1 MDCSHKHNLPSDGT
15 PLKPSPTLDHWRES
29 SAIAPLSYPDGHDGW
44 IALQQEVAQEILMD
58 TRFSQQ
64 PHRFPGFAPE
74 LAKEDFVDELDRLAI
89 TSADLLA
96 LDGDQHRKCRKTV
109 TSKFSFKAVNS
120 YAEAVSALVSRQL
133 CHLLEQ
139 AQPVDLTEHF
149 SEPISIANHAF
160 VLGIPDS
167 MVKDFER
174 TFVGEVSREERIQFL
189 RDVYQ
194 CKLANPGDDVISH
207 LIQSELTQAEIEGL
221 IYVFFTSGRDSV
233 AYMIS
238 TSMVALLQNPDQ
250 LAKLRNNLPVS
261 QEAVEEL
268 MRYCAMFVTLFPRT
282 ALEDVEIA
290 GQFISTGESISVS
303 PVAVNRD
310 PRIWNEPN
318 SLKLDREVRAH
329 LSFGHGIHGCLGQQ
343 LARLVIQE
351 SLTQLLKAINS
362 LELISAEQLEP
373 MEFAHPVATY
383 KVGKVFLK
391 FEKQRTI

>member
-1 MDCSHKHNLPSDGT
+1 MDCPHKHNLPSDGT

-29 SAIAPLSYPDGHDGW
+29 SEITPLSFPDGHDGW
-44 IALQQEVAQEILMD
+44 IALQQQVSQEILMD

-64 PHRFPGFAPE
+64 PHRFPGLAPQQSP
-74 LAKEDFVDELDRLAI
+74 EDFIDERDRLSIA
-89 TSADLLA
+89 SADLLA

-120 YAEAVSALVSRQL
+120 YAEAVSELVSRQL
-133 CHLLEQ
+133 THLLEQ
-139 AQPVDLTEHF
+139 PQPVDLTEHF

-167 MVKDFER
+167 MVKEFER
-174 TFVGEVSREERIQFL
+174 TFVGSVSRQERIKYL
-189 RDVYQ
+189 REVYQ
-194 CKLANPGDDVISH
+194 YKFENPGDDVISH
-207 LIQSELTQAEIEGL
+207 LIQSELTQAEVEGL

-238 TSMVALLQNPDQ
+238 TSMVALLQNPVQ
-250 LAKLRNNLPVS
+250 LEFIRTNLPVS
-261 QEAVEEL
+261 KEAVEEL

-282 ALEDVEIA
+282 ALDDLEIA
-290 GQFISTGESISVS
+290 GQKIEAGQSVSVS

-310 PRIWNEPN
+310 PRIWDEPN
-318 SLKLDREVRAH
+318 MLKLDREVKAH

-362 LELISAEQLEP
+362 VELVSAEQLEP

-383 KVGKVFLK
+383 KVGKVFLNFK
-391 FEKQRTI
+391 K

>member
-1 MDCSHKHNLPSDGT
+1 MDCPYKHNLPSDGT

-29 SAIAPLSYPDGHDGW
+29 SEISPLSYPDGHEGW
-44 IALQQEVAQEILMD
+44 IALQQQISQEILMD

-64 PHRFPGFAPE
+64 PHRFPGLAPQHTP
-74 LAKEDFVDELDRLAI
+74 EDFIDERDELAI
-89 TSADLLA
+89 TTADLLA

-120 YAEAVSALVSRQL
+120 YSDAVSALVSRQL
-133 CHLLEQ
+133 SHLLEQ
-139 AQPVDLTEHF
+139 PQPVDLTEHF

-160 VLGIPDS
+160 VLGIPNS
-167 MVKDFER
+167 MVSEFER
-174 TFVGEVSREERIQFL
+174 TFVRSVNRRERINFL

-194 CKLANPGDDVISH
+194 FKVENPGDDVISH
-207 LIQSELTQAEIEGL
+207 LIQSELTQAEVEGL

-250 LAKLRNNLPVS
+250 LELMRATLPVS
-261 QEAVEEL
+261 KEAVEEL

-282 ALEDVEIA
+282 ALEDIEIA
-290 GQFISTGESISVS
+290 GQKIEAGQSVSVS

-310 PRIWNEPN
+310 PRIWDEPN
-318 SLKLDREVRAH
+318 ALKIDREVKAH

-351 SLTQLLKAINS
+351 SLTQLLEAIHS
-362 LELISAEQLEP
+362 IELVSAEQLEP

-383 KVGKVFLK
+383 KVGKVIINFTK
-391 FEKQRTI
+391 

>member
-1 MDCSHKHNLPSDGT
+1 MDCPYQHNLPSDGT
-15 PLKPSPTLDHWRES
+15 PLNPSPTLDHWRES
-29 SAIAPLSYPDGHDGW
+29 SEIAPLSYPDGHEGW
-44 IALQQEVAQEILMD
+44 IALQQQISQEILMD

-64 PHRFPGFAPE
+64 PHRFPGLAPQQTP
-74 LAKEDFVDELDRLAI
+74 EDFIDERDELAI
-89 TSADLLA
+89 TTADLLA

-120 YAEAVSALVSRQL
+120 YSDAVSALVSRQL
-133 CHLLEQ
+133 NHLLEQ
-139 AQPVDLTEHF
+139 PQPVDLTEHF

-160 VLGIPDS
+160 VLGIPNS
-167 MVKDFER
+167 MVSEFER
-174 TFVGEVSREERIQFL
+174 TFVGSVSRQERINFL

-194 CKLANPGDDVISH
+194 YKVENPGDDVISH
-207 LIQSELTQAEIEGL
+207 LIQSELTQAEVEGL

-250 LAKLRNNLPVS
+250 LELMRTTLPVS
-261 QEAVEEL
+261 KEAVEEL

-282 ALEDVEIA
+282 ALEDIEIA
-290 GQFISTGESISVS
+290 GQKIEAGQSVSVS

-310 PRIWNEPN
+310 PRIWDEPN
-318 SLKLDREVRAH
+318 ALKIDREVKAH

-351 SLTQLLKAINS
+351 SLTQLLGAIHS
-362 LELISAEQLEP
+362 IELVSAEQLEP

-383 KVGKVFLK
+383 KVGKVIINFK
-391 FEKQRTI
+391 K

>member
-1 MDCSHKHNLPSDGT
+1 MDCPYKHNLPSDGT
-15 PLKPSPTLDHWRES
+15 PLNPSPTLDHWREFS
-29 SAIAPLSYPDGHDGW
+29 EISPLSYPDGHEGW
-44 IALQQEVAQEILMD
+44 IALQQQISQEILMD
-58 TRFSQQ
+58 TRFSQR
-64 PHRFPGFAPE
+64 PHRFPGLAPQQTP
-74 LAKEDFVDELDRLAI
+74 EDFIDERDELAI
-89 TSADLLA
+89 TTADLLA

-120 YAEAVSALVSRQL
+120 YSDAVSALVSRQL
-133 CHLLEQ
+133 SHLLEQ
-139 AQPVDLTEHF
+139 PQPVDLTEHF

-160 VLGIPDS
+160 VLGIPNS
-167 MVKDFER
+167 MVSEFER
-174 TFVGEVSREERIQFL
+174 TFVGSVSRQERINFL

-194 CKLANPGDDVISH
+194 FKVENPGDDVISH
-207 LIQSELTQAEIEGL
+207 LIQSELTQAEVEGL

-250 LAKLRNNLPVS
+250 LELMRATLPVS
-261 QEAVEEL
+261 KEAVEEL

-282 ALEDVEIA
+282 ALEDLEIGGQKIEA
-290 GQFISTGESISVS
+290 GQSVSVS

-310 PRIWNEPN
+310 PRIWDEPN
-318 SLKLDREVRAH
+318 ALKIDREVKAH

-351 SLTQLLKAINS
+351 SLTQLLEAIHS
-362 LELISAEQLEP
+362 IELVSAEQLEP

-383 KVGKVFLK
+383 KVGKVIINFTK
-391 FEKQRTI
+391 

>member
-1 MDCSHKHNLPSDGT
+1 MDCPHKHNLPSDGT

-29 SAIAPLSYPDGHDGW
+29 SEITPLSFPDGHDGW
-44 IALQQEVAQEILMD
+44 IALQQQVSQEILMD

-64 PHRFPGFAPE
+64 PHRFPGLAPQQSP
-74 LAKEDFVDELDRLAI
+74 EDFIDERDMLAI

-120 YAEAVSALVSRQL
+120 YTEAVTELVSRQL
-133 CHLLEQ
+133 THLLEQ
-139 AQPVDLTEHF
+139 PQPVDLTEHF

-167 MVKDFER
+167 MVKEFER
-174 TFVGEVSREERIQFL
+174 TFVGSVSRQERIKYL
-189 RDVYQ
+189 REVYQ
-194 CKLANPGDDVISH
+194 YKFENPGDDVISH
-207 LIQSELTQAEIEGL
+207 LIQSELTQAEVEGL

-238 TSMVALLQNPDQ
+238 TSMVALLQNSDQ
-250 LAKLRNNLPVS
+250 LEFIRTNLPVS
-261 QEAVEEL
+261 KEAVEEL

-282 ALEDVEIA
+282 ALEDLEIA
-290 GQFISTGESISVS
+290 GQKIEAGQSVSVS

-310 PRIWNEPN
+310 PHIWDEPN
-318 SLKLDREVRAH
+318 MLKLDREVKAH

-351 SLTQLLKAINS
+351 SLTQLLNAINS
-362 LELISAEQLEP
+362 VELVSAEQLEP

-383 KVGKVFLK
+383 KVGKVFLNFK
-391 FEKQRTI
+391 K

>member
-1 MDCSHKHNLPSDGT
+1 MDCPHKHNLPSDGT
-15 PLKPSPTLDHWRES
+15 PLKPSSTLDHWRES
-29 SAIAPLSYPDGHDGW
+29 SEITPLSFPDGHDGW
-44 IALQQEVAQEILMD
+44 IALQQQVSQEILMD

-64 PHRFPGFAPE
+64 PHRFPGLAPQQST
-74 LAKEDFVDELDRLAI
+74 EDFIDERDRLAI

-109 TSKFSFKAVNS
+109 TSKFSFKAVSS
-120 YAEAVSALVSRQL
+120 YTEAVTELVSRQL
-133 CHLLEQ
+133 THLLEQ
-139 AQPVDLTEHF
+139 PQPVDLTEHF

-167 MVKDFER
+167 MVKEFER
-174 TFVGEVSREERIQFL
+174 TFVGSVSRQERIKYL
-189 RDVYQ
+189 REVYQ
-194 CKLANPGDDVISH
+194 YKFENPGDDVISH
-207 LIQSELTQAEIEGL
+207 LIQSELTQAEVEGL

-238 TSMVALLQNPDQ
+238 TSMVALLQNPVQ
-250 LAKLRNNLPVS
+250 LEFIRTNLPVS
-261 QEAVEEL
+261 KEAVEEL

-282 ALEDVEIA
+282 ALEDLEIA
-290 GQFISTGESISVS
+290 GQKIEAGQSVSVS

-310 PRIWNEPN
+310 PHIWDEPN
-318 SLKLDREVRAH
+318 MLKLDREVKAH

-351 SLTQLLKAINS
+351 SLTQLLNAINS
-362 LELISAEQLEP
+362 VELVSAEQLEP

-383 KVGKVFLK
+383 KVGKVFLNFK
-391 FEKQRTI
+391 K

>member
-1 MDCSHKHNLPSDGT
+1 MDCPHKHNLPSDGT

-29 SAIAPLSYPDGHDGW
+29 SAITPLSFPDGHEGW
-44 IALQQEVAQEILMD
+44 IALEQQISQEILMD

-64 PHRFPGFAPE
+64 PHRFPGLAPQQTPE
-74 LAKEDFVDELDRLAI
+74 GFIDERDKLAI
-89 TSADLLA
+89 TTADLLA

-120 YAEAVSALVSRQL
+120 YTEAVSALVSKQL
-133 CHLLEQ
+133 SHLLEQ
-139 AQPVDLTEHF
+139 PQPVDLTEHF

-167 MVKDFER
+167 MVKEFER
-174 TFVGEVSREERIQFL
+174 TFVGSVSRDERITYL
-189 RDVYQ
+189 REVYQ
-194 CKLANPGDDVISH
+194 YKLENPGEDVISH
-207 LIQSELTQAEIEGL
+207 LIQSELTQAEVEGL

-250 LAKLRNNLPVS
+250 LNLLRNSLPVPA
-261 QEAVEEL
+261 EAIEEL
-268 MRYCAMFVTLFPRT
+268 MRFCAMFVTLFPRT
-282 ALEDVEIA
+282 ALEDLELHGEKIQA
-290 GQFISTGESISVS
+290 GQSISVS

-310 PRIWNEPN
+310 PRIWSEPN
-318 SLKLDREVRAH
+318 SLKLDREVKAH

-351 SLTQLLKAINS
+351 SLTQLLRAINS
-362 LELISAEQLEP
+362 IELVSAEQLEP

-383 KVGKVFLK
+383 KVGSVFINFK
-391 FEKQRTI
+391 K

>member
-1 MDCSHKHNLPSDGT
+1 MDCPYKHNLPSDGT
-15 PLKPSPTLDHWRES
+15 PLNPSPTLDHWRES
-29 SAIAPLSYPDGHDGW
+29 SEMVPLSYPDGHEGW
-44 IALQQEVAQEILMD
+44 IALQQQISQEILMD

-64 PHRFPGFAPE
+64 PHRFPGLAPQQTP
-74 LAKEDFVDELDRLAI
+74 EDFIDERDELAI
-89 TSADLLA
+89 TTADLLA

-120 YAEAVSALVSRQL
+120 YSDAVSALVSRQL
-133 CHLLEQ
+133 SNLLEQ
-139 AQPVDLTEHF
+139 PQPVDLTEHF

-160 VLGIPDS
+160 VLGIPNS
-167 MVKDFER
+167 MVSDFER
-174 TFVGEVSREERIQFL
+174 TFVGSVSRQERINFL

-194 CKLANPGDDVISH
+194 CKVENPGDDVISH
-207 LIQSELTQAEIEGL
+207 LIQSELTQAEVEGL

-250 LAKLRNNLPVS
+250 LELMRATLPVS
-261 QEAVEEL
+261 KEAVEEL

-282 ALEDVEIA
+282 ALEDLEIGGQKIEA
-290 GQFISTGESISVS
+290 GQSISVS

-310 PRIWNEPN
+310 PRIWDEPN
-318 SLKLDREVRAH
+318 TLKIDREVKAH

-351 SLTQLLKAINS
+351 SLTQLLAAIHS
-362 LELISAEQLEP
+362 IELVSAEQLEP

-383 KVGKVFLK
+383 KVGKVIINFTK
-391 FEKQRTI
+391 

>member
-1 MDCSHKHNLPSDGT
+1 MDCPYKHNLPSDGT
-15 PLKPSPTLDHWRES
+15 PLNPSPTLDHWRES
-29 SAIAPLSYPDGHDGW
+29 SEIAPLSYPDGHEGW
-44 IALQQEVAQEILMD
+44 IALQQQISQEILMD

-64 PHRFPGFAPE
+64 PHRFPGLAPQQIP
-74 LAKEDFVDELDRLAI
+74 EDFIDERDELAI
-89 TSADLLA
+89 TTADLLA

-120 YAEAVSALVSRQL
+120 YSDAVSALVSRQL
-133 CHLLEQ
+133 SHLLEQ
-139 AQPVDLTEHF
+139 PQPVDLTEHF

-160 VLGIPDS
+160 VLGIPNS
-167 MVKDFER
+167 MVSEFER
-174 TFVGEVSREERIQFL
+174 TFVGSVSRQERINFL

-194 CKLANPGDDVISH
+194 CKVENPGDDVISH
-207 LIQSELTQAEIEGL
+207 LIQSELTQAEVEGL

-250 LAKLRNNLPVS
+250 LELMRATLPVS
-261 QEAVEEL
+261 KEAVEEL

-282 ALEDVEIA
+282 ALEDLEIGGQKIEA
-290 GQFISTGESISVS
+290 GQSVSVS

-310 PRIWNEPN
+310 PHIWDEPN
-318 SLKLDREVRAH
+318 TLKLDREVKAH

-362 LELISAEQLEP
+362 VELVSAEQLQP

-383 KVGKVFLK
+383 KVGKVIINFTK
-391 FEKQRTI
+391 

>member
-1 MDCSHKHNLPSDGT
+1 MDCPYKHNLPSDGT
-15 PLKPSPTLDHWRES
+15 PLNPSPTLDHWRES
-29 SAIAPLSYPDGHDGW
+29 SEIVPLSYPDGHEGW
-44 IALQQEVAQEILMD
+44 IALQQQISQEILMD

-64 PHRFPGFAPE
+64 PHRFPGLAPQQTP
-74 LAKEDFVDELDRLAI
+74 EDFIDERDELAI
-89 TSADLLA
+89 TTADLLA

-120 YAEAVSALVSRQL
+120 YSDAVSDLVSRQL
-133 CHLLEQ
+133 SHLLEQ
-139 AQPVDLTEHF
+139 PQPVDLTEHF

-160 VLGIPDS
+160 VLGIPNS
-167 MVKDFER
+167 MVSEFER
-174 TFVGEVSREERIQFL
+174 TFVGSVSRQERINFL

-194 CKLANPGDDVISH
+194 FKVENPGDDVISH
-207 LIQSELTQAEIEGL
+207 LIQSELTQAEVEGL

-250 LAKLRNNLPVS
+250 LELMRTTLPVS
-261 QEAVEEL
+261 KEAVEEL

-282 ALEDVEIA
+282 ALEDLEIA
-290 GQFISTGESISVS
+290 GQKIEAGQSVSVS

-310 PRIWNEPN
+310 PRIWDEPN
-318 SLKLDREVRAH
+318 ALKIDREVKAH

-351 SLTQLLKAINS
+351 SLTQLLEAIHS
-362 LELISAEQLEP
+362 IELVSAEQLEP

-383 KVGKVFLK
+383 KVGKVIINFTK
-391 FEKQRTI
+391 

>member
-1 MDCSHKHNLPSDGT
+1 MDCPYKHNLPSDGT
-15 PLKPSPTLDHWRES
+15 PLNPSPTLDHWRES
-29 SAIAPLSYPDGHDGW
+29 SEIAPLSYPDGHEGW
-44 IALQQEVAQEILMD
+44 IALQQQISQEILMD

-64 PHRFPGFAPE
+64 PHRFPGLAPQQTP
-74 LAKEDFVDELDRLAI
+74 EDFIDERDELAI
-89 TSADLLA
+89 TTADLLA

-120 YAEAVSALVSRQL
+120 YSDAVSDLVSRQL
-133 CHLLEQ
+133 SHLLEQ
-139 AQPVDLTEHF
+139 PQPVDLTEHF

-160 VLGIPDS
+160 VLGIPNS
-167 MVKDFER
+167 MVSEFER
-174 TFVGEVSREERIQFL
+174 TFVGSVSRQERINFL

-194 CKLANPGDDVISH
+194 CKVENPGDDVISH
-207 LIQSELTQAEIEGL
+207 LIQSELTQAEVEGL

-250 LAKLRNNLPVS
+250 LELMRATLPVS
-261 QEAVEEL
+261 KEAVEEL

-282 ALEDVEIA
+282 ALEDLEIGGQKIEA
-290 GQFISTGESISVS
+290 GQSVSVS

-310 PRIWNEPN
+310 PRIWDEPN
-318 SLKLDREVRAH
+318 ALKIDREVKAH

-351 SLTQLLKAINS
+351 SLTQLLEAIHS
-362 LELISAEQLEP
+362 IELVSAEQLEP

-383 KVGKVFLK
+383 KVGKVIINFTK
-391 FEKQRTI
+391 

>member
-1 MDCSHKHNLPSDGT
+1 MDCPHKHNLPSDGT

-29 SAIAPLSYPDGHDGW
+29 SEITPLSFPDGHDGW
-44 IALQQEVAQEILMD
+44 IALQQQVSQEILMD

-64 PHRFPGFAPE
+64 PHRFPGLAPQQSP
-74 LAKEDFVDELDRLAI
+74 EDFIDERDRLAI

-120 YAEAVSALVSRQL
+120 YAEAVSELVSRQL
-133 CHLLEQ
+133 THLLEQ
-139 AQPVDLTEHF
+139 PQPVDLTEHF

-167 MVKDFER
+167 MVKEFER
-174 TFVGEVSREERIQFL
+174 TFVGSVSRQERIKYL
-189 RDVYQ
+189 REVY
-194 CKLANPGDDVISH
+194 KYKFENPGDDVISH
-207 LIQSELTQAEIEGL
+207 LIQSELTQAEVEGL

-250 LAKLRNNLPVS
+250 LEFIRTNLPVTK
-261 QEAVEEL
+261 EAVEEL

-282 ALEDVEIA
+282 ALEDLEIA
-290 GQFISTGESISVS
+290 GQKIEAGQSVSVS

-310 PRIWNEPN
+310 PRIWDEPN
-318 SLKLDREVRAH
+318 MLKLDREVKAH

-362 LELISAEQLEP
+362 VELVSAEQLEP

-383 KVGKVFLK
+383 KVGKVFLNFK
-391 FEKQRTI
+391 K

>member
-1 MDCSHKHNLPSDGT
+1 MDCPHKHNLPSDGT

-29 SAIAPLSYPDGHDGW
+29 SAITPLSFPDGHEGW
-44 IALQQEVAQEILMD
+44 IALEQQISQEILMD

-64 PHRFPGFAPE
+64 PHRFPGLAPQQSPE
-74 LAKEDFVDELDRLAI
+74 EFIDERDQLAI
-89 TSADLLA
+89 TTADLLA

-120 YAEAVSALVSRQL
+120 YSEAVSALVSKQL
-133 CHLLEQ
+133 SHLLEQ
-139 AQPVDLTEHF
+139 PQPVDLTEHF

-167 MVKDFER
+167 MVKEFER
-174 TFVGEVSREERIQFL
+174 TFVGSVSREERIKYL
-189 RDVYQ
+189 REVYQ
-194 CKLANPGDDVISH
+194 YKLENPGEDVISH
-207 LIQSELTQAEIEGL
+207 LIQSELTQAEVEGL

-238 TSMVALLQNPDQ
+238 TSMVALLQNPNQ
-250 LAKLRNNLPVS
+250 LNLLRNSLPVPA
-261 QEAVEEL
+261 EAIEEL
-268 MRYCAMFVTLFPRT
+268 MRFCAMFVTLFPRT
-282 ALEDVEIA
+282 ALEDLELHGEKIQA
-290 GQFISTGESISVS
+290 GQSISVS

-310 PRIWNEPN
+310 PRIWSEPN
-318 SLKLDREVRAH
+318 SLKLDREVKAH

-351 SLTQLLKAINS
+351 SLTQLLRAINS
-362 LELISAEQLEP
+362 IELVSAEQLEP

-383 KVGKVFLK
+383 KVGTVFINFK
-391 FEKQRTI
+391 K

>member
-1 MDCSHKHNLPSDGT
+1 MDCPHKHNLPSDGT

-29 SAIAPLSYPDGHDGW
+29 SAITPLSFPDGHEGW
-44 IALQQEVAQEILMD
+44 IALEQQISQEILMD

-64 PHRFPGFAPE
+64 PHRFPGLAPQQSPE
-74 LAKEDFVDELDRLAI
+74 EFIDERDKLAI
-89 TSADLLA
+89 KTADLLA

-120 YAEAVSALVSRQL
+120 YTEAVSALVSKQL
-133 CHLLEQ
+133 SHLLEQ
-139 AQPVDLTEHF
+139 PQPVDLTEHF

-167 MVKDFER
+167 MVKEFER
-174 TFVGEVSREERIQFL
+174 TFVGSVSREERIKYL
-189 RDVYQ
+189 REVYQ
-194 CKLANPGDDVISH
+194 YKLENPGEDVISH
-207 LIQSELTQAEIEGL
+207 LIQSELTQAEVEGL

-250 LAKLRNNLPVS
+250 LNLLRNSLPVPA
-261 QEAVEEL
+261 EAIEEL
-268 MRYCAMFVTLFPRT
+268 MRFCAMFVTLFPRT
-282 ALEDVEIA
+282 ALEDLELSGQKIQA
-290 GQFISTGESISVS
+290 GQSISVS

-310 PRIWNEPN
+310 PRIWSEPN
-318 SLKLDREVRAH
+318 SLKLDREVKAH

-351 SLTQLLKAINS
+351 SLTQLLRAINS
-362 LELISAEQLEP
+362 IELVSAEQLEP
-373 MEFAHPVATY
+373 VEFAHPVATY
-383 KVGKVFLK
+383 KVGSVFINFK
-391 FEKQRTI
+391 K

>member
-1 MDCSHKHNLPSDGT
+1 MDCPYKHNLPSDGT
-15 PLKPSPTLDHWRES
+15 PLNPSPTLDHWRES
-29 SAIAPLSYPDGHDGW
+29 SEISPLSYPDGHEGW
-44 IALQQEVAQEILMD
+44 IALQQQISQEILID

-64 PHRFPGFAPE
+64 PHRFPGLAPQQTP
-74 LAKEDFVDELDRLAI
+74 EDFIDERDELAI
-89 TSADLLA
+89 TTADLLA

-120 YAEAVSALVSRQL
+120 YSDAVSALVSRQL
-133 CHLLEQ
+133 SHLLEQ
-139 AQPVDLTEHF
+139 PQPVDLTEHF

-160 VLGIPDS
+160 VLGIPNS
-167 MVKDFER
+167 MVSEFER
-174 TFVGEVSREERIQFL
+174 TFVGSVSRQERINFL

-194 CKLANPGDDVISH
+194 FKVENPGDDVISH
-207 LIQSELTQAEIEGL
+207 LIQSELTQAEVEGL

-250 LAKLRNNLPVS
+250 LALMRSTLPVS
-261 QEAVEEL
+261 KEAVEEL

-282 ALEDVEIA
+282 ALEDIEIA
-290 GQFISTGESISVS
+290 GQKIEAGQSVSVS

-310 PRIWNEPN
+310 PRIWDEPN
-318 SLKLDREVRAH
+318 ALKIDREVKAH

-351 SLTQLLKAINS
+351 SLTQLLGAIHS
-362 LELISAEQLEP
+362 IELVSAEQLEP
-373 MEFAHPVATY
+373 MDFAHPVATY
-383 KVGKVFLK
+383 KVGKVIINFTK
-391 FEKQRTI
+391 

>member
-1 MDCSHKHNLPSDGT
+1 MDCPYKHNLPSDGT
-15 PLKPSPTLDHWRES
+15 PLNPSPTLDYWRES
-29 SAIAPLSYPDGHDGW
+29 AEIAPLSYPDGHEGW
-44 IALQQEVAQEILMD
+44 IALQQQISQEILMD

-64 PHRFPGFAPE
+64 PHRFPGLAPQQTP
-74 LAKEDFVDELDRLAI
+74 EDFIDERDELAI
-89 TSADLLA
+89 TTADLLA
-96 LDGDQHRKCRKTV
+96 LDGDQHRKCRKNV

-120 YAEAVSALVSRQL
+120 YSDAISALVSRQL
-133 CHLLEQ
+133 SHLLEQ
-139 AQPVDLTEHF
+139 PQPVDLTEHF

-160 VLGIPDS
+160 VLGIPNS
-167 MVKDFER
+167 MVSEFER
-174 TFVGEVSREERIQFL
+174 TFVGSVSRQERINFL

-194 CKLANPGDDVISH
+194 FKIENPGGDVISH
-207 LIQSELTQAEIEGL
+207 LIQSELAQAEVEGL

-250 LAKLRNNLPVS
+250 LELMRTTLPVS
-261 QEAVEEL
+261 KESVEEL

-282 ALEDVEIA
+282 ALEDLEVAGKKIEA
-290 GQFISTGESISVS
+290 GQSVSVS

-318 SLKLDREVRAH
+318 ALKIDREVRAH

-351 SLTQLLKAINS
+351 SLTQLLGAIHS
-362 LELISAEQLEP
+362 IELVSAEQLEP

-383 KVGKVFLK
+383 KVGKVIISFTK
-391 FEKQRTI
+391 

>member
-1 MDCSHKHNLPSDGT
+1 MDCPHKHNLPSDGT

-29 SAIAPLSYPDGHDGW
+29 SAITPLSFPDGHEGW
-44 IALQQEVAQEILMD
+44 IALEQQISQEILMD

-64 PHRFPGFAPE
+64 PHRFPGLAPQQSPE
-74 LAKEDFVDELDRLAI
+74 EFIDERDKLAI
-89 TSADLLA
+89 KTADLLA

-120 YAEAVSALVSRQL
+120 YTEAVSALVSKQL
-133 CHLLEQ
+133 SHLLEQ
-139 AQPVDLTEHF
+139 PQPVDLTEHF

-167 MVKDFER
+167 MVKEFER
-174 TFVGEVSREERIQFL
+174 TFVGSVSRDERINYL
-189 RDVYQ
+189 REVYQ
-194 CKLANPGDDVISH
+194 YKLENPGEDVISH
-207 LIQSELTQAEIEGL
+207 LIQSELTQAEVEGL

-250 LAKLRNNLPVS
+250 LNLLRNSLPVPA
-261 QEAVEEL
+261 EAIEEL
-268 MRYCAMFVTLFPRT
+268 MRFCAMFVTLFPRT
-282 ALEDVEIA
+282 ALEDLELNGEKIQA
-290 GQFISTGESISVS
+290 GQSISVS

-310 PRIWNEPN
+310 PRIWSEPN
-318 SLKLDREVRAH
+318 SLKLDREVKAH

-351 SLTQLLKAINS
+351 SLTQLLRAINS
-362 LELISAEQLEP
+362 IELVSAEQLEP

-383 KVGKVFLK
+383 KVGTVFINFK
-391 FEKQRTI
+391 K

>member
-1 MDCSHKHNLPSDGT
+1 MDCPHKHNLPSDGT

-29 SAIAPLSYPDGHDGW
+29 SAITPLSFPDGHEGW
-44 IALQQEVAQEILMD
+44 IALEQQISQEILMD
-58 TRFSQQ
+58 ARFSQQ
-64 PHRFPGFAPE
+64 PHRFPGLAPQQTPE
-74 LAKEDFVDELDRLAI
+74 GFIDERDKLAI
-89 TSADLLA
+89 TTADLLA

-120 YAEAVSALVSRQL
+120 YTEAVSALVSKQL
-133 CHLLEQ
+133 SHLLEQ
-139 AQPVDLTEHF
+139 PQPVDLTEHF

-167 MVKDFER
+167 MVKEYER
-174 TFVGEVSREERIQFL
+174 TFVGSVSRDERITYL
-189 RDVYQ
+189 REVYQ
-194 CKLANPGDDVISH
+194 YKLENPGEDVISH
-207 LIQSELTQAEIEGL
+207 LIQSELTQAEVEGL

-250 LAKLRNNLPVS
+250 LNLLRNSLPVPA
-261 QEAVEEL
+261 EAIEEL
-268 MRYCAMFVTLFPRT
+268 MRFCAMFVTLFPRT
-282 ALEDVEIA
+282 ALEDLELNGEKIQA
-290 GQFISTGESISVS
+290 GQSISVS

-310 PRIWNEPN
+310 PRIWSEPN
-318 SLKLDREVRAH
+318 SLKLDREVKAH

-351 SLTQLLKAINS
+351 SLTQLLRAINS
-362 LELISAEQLEP
+362 IELVSAEQLEP

-383 KVGKVFLK
+383 KVGTVFINFK
-391 FEKQRTI
+391 K

>member
-1 MDCSHKHNLPSDGT
+1 MDCPHKHNLPSDGT
-15 PLKPSPTLDHWRES
+15 PLVPSPTLDHWRES
-29 SAIAPLSYPDGHDGW
+29 SPITPLVFPDGHEGW
-44 IALQQEVAQEILMD
+44 IALRQEISQEILMD

-64 PHRFPGFAPE
+64 PHRFPGIAPRLTLE
-74 LAKEDFVDELDRLAI
+74 EFIDEQDRSAI
-89 TSADLLA
+89 TTADLLA
-96 LDGDQHRKCRKTV
+96 LDGEQHRKCRRTV

-120 YAEAVSALVSRQL
+120 YSEAVTALVTHQMT
-133 CHLLEQ
+133 HLLQ
-139 AQPVDLTEHF
+139 QPQPVDLTEHF

-167 MVKDFER
+167 MVGEFER
-174 TFVGEVSREERIQFL
+174 TFVGSVPRDERITFL
-189 RDVYQ
+189 RAVYQ
-194 CKLANPGDDVISH
+194 FKVENPGDDVISH
-207 LIQSELTQAEIEGL
+207 LINSELSQAEVEGL

-238 TSMVALLQNPDQ
+238 TSMVAVLQNPHQ
-250 LAKLRNNLPVS
+250 LDLLQKNLPVT
-261 QEAVEEL
+261 QEVVEEL

-290 GQFISTGESISVS
+290 GQTIKAGQSISVS

-310 PRIWNEPN
+310 PRIWEEPN
-318 SLKLDREVRAH
+318 TLKIDREVKAH

-351 SLTQLLKAINS
+351 SLNQLLNS
-362 LELISAEQLEP
+362 MSEIELVSAEQLKV

-383 KVGKVFLK
+383 QVGKVFINWK
-391 FEKQRTI
+391 KQ

>member
-1 MDCSHKHNLPSDGT
+1 MDCPHKHNLPSDGT

-29 SAIAPLSYPDGHDGW
+29 SAITPLSFPDGHEGW
-44 IALQQEVAQEILMD
+44 IALEQQISQEILMD

-64 PHRFPGFAPE
+64 PHRFPGLAPQQTPE
-74 LAKEDFVDELDRLAI
+74 GFIDERDKLAI
-89 TSADLLA
+89 RTADLLA

-120 YAEAVSALVSRQL
+120 YAEAVSTLVSKQL
-133 CHLLEQ
+133 SHLLEQ
-139 AQPVDLTEHF
+139 PQPVDLTEHF

-167 MVKDFER
+167 MVKEFER
-174 TFVGEVSREERIQFL
+174 TFVGSVSREERIKYL
-189 RDVYQ
+189 REVYQ
-194 CKLANPGDDVISH
+194 YKLENPGEDVISH
-207 LIQSELTQAEIEGL
+207 LIQSELTQAEVEGL

-250 LAKLRNNLPVS
+250 LNLLRNSLPVPA
-261 QEAVEEL
+261 EAIEEL
-268 MRYCAMFVTLFPRT
+268 MRFCAMFVTLFPRT
-282 ALEDVEIA
+282 ALEDLELNGQKIQA
-290 GQFISTGESISVS
+290 GQSISVS

-310 PRIWNEPN
+310 PRIWSEPN
-318 SLKLDREVRAH
+318 SLKLDREVKAH

-351 SLTQLLKAINS
+351 SLTQLLRAINS
-362 LELISAEQLEP
+362 IELVSAEQLEP

-383 KVGKVFLK
+383 KVGTVFINFK
-391 FEKQRTI
+391 K

>member
-1 MDCSHKHNLPSDGT
+1 MDCPYKHNLPSDGT
-15 PLKPSPTLDHWRES
+15 PLNPSPTLDHWRES
-29 SAIAPLSYPDGHDGW
+29 SEIAPLSYPDGHEGW
-44 IALQQEVAQEILMD
+44 IALQQQISQEILMD

-64 PHRFPGFAPE
+64 PHRFPGLAPQQTP
-74 LAKEDFVDELDRLAI
+74 EDFIDERDELAI
-89 TSADLLA
+89 TTADLLA

-120 YAEAVSALVSRQL
+120 YSDAVSALVSRQL
-133 CHLLEQ
+133 SHLLEQ
-139 AQPVDLTEHF
+139 PQPVDLTEHF

-160 VLGIPDS
+160 VLGIPNS
-167 MVKDFER
+167 MVSEFER
-174 TFVGEVSREERIQFL
+174 TFVGSVSRQERINFL

-194 CKLANPGDDVISH
+194 CKVENPGDDVISH
-207 LIQSELTQAEIEGL
+207 LIQSELTQAEVEGL

-250 LAKLRNNLPVS
+250 LELMRATLPVS
-261 QEAVEEL
+261 KEAVEEL

-282 ALEDVEIA
+282 ALEDLEIGGQKIEA
-290 GQFISTGESISVS
+290 GQSVSVS

-310 PRIWNEPN
+310 PRIWDEPN
-318 SLKLDREVRAH
+318 ALKIDREVKAH

-351 SLTQLLKAINS
+351 SLTQLLEAIHS
-362 LELISAEQLEP
+362 IELVSAEQLEP

-383 KVGKVFLK
+383 KVGKVIINFTK
-391 FEKQRTI
+391 

>member
-1 MDCSHKHNLPSDGT
+1 MDCPYKHNLPSDGT

-29 SAIAPLSYPDGHDGW
+29 SEISPLSYPDGHEGW
-44 IALQQEVAQEILMD
+44 IALQQQISQEILMD

-64 PHRFPGFAPE
+64 PHRFPGLAPQQTP
-74 LAKEDFVDELDRLAI
+74 EDFIDERDELAI
-89 TSADLLA
+89 TTADLLA

-120 YAEAVSALVSRQL
+120 YSDAVSALVSKQL
-133 CHLLEQ
+133 SHLLEQ
-139 AQPVDLTEHF
+139 PQPVDLTEHF

-160 VLGIPDS
+160 VLGIPNS
-167 MVKDFER
+167 MVSEFER
-174 TFVGEVSREERIQFL
+174 TFVGSVSRQERINFL

-194 CKLANPGDDVISH
+194 FKVENPGDDVISH
-207 LIQSELTQAEIEGL
+207 LIQSELTQAEVEGL

-250 LAKLRNNLPVS
+250 LELMRATLPVS
-261 QEAVEEL
+261 KEAVEEL

-282 ALEDVEIA
+282 ALEDIEISGQKIEA
-290 GQFISTGESISVS
+290 GQSVSVS

-310 PRIWNEPN
+310 PQIWDEPN
-318 SLKLDREVRAH
+318 VLKIDREVKAH

-351 SLTQLLKAINS
+351 SLTQLLAAIHS
-362 LELISAEQLEP
+362 IELVSAEQLEP

-383 KVGKVFLK
+383 KVGKVIINFTK
-391 FEKQRTI
+391 

>member
-1 MDCSHKHNLPSDGT
+1 MDCPYKHNLPSDGT
-15 PLKPSPTLDHWRES
+15 PLNPSPTLDHWRES
-29 SAIAPLSYPDGHDGW
+29 SEISPLSYPDGHEGW
-44 IALQQEVAQEILMD
+44 IALEQQISQEILMD

-64 PHRFPGFAPE
+64 PHRFPGLAPQQTP
-74 LAKEDFVDELDRLAI
+74 EDFIDERDELAI
-89 TSADLLA
+89 TTADLLA

-120 YAEAVSALVSRQL
+120 YSDAVSALVSRQL
-133 CHLLEQ
+133 SHLLEQ
-139 AQPVDLTEHF
+139 PQPVDLTEHF

-160 VLGIPDS
+160 VLGIPNS
-167 MVKDFER
+167 MVSEFER
-174 TFVGEVSREERIQFL
+174 TFVGSVSRQERINFL

-194 CKLANPGDDVISH
+194 FKVENPGDDVISH
-207 LIQSELTQAEIEGL
+207 LIQSELTQAEVEGL

-250 LAKLRNNLPVS
+250 LELMRATLPVS
-261 QEAVEEL
+261 KEAVEEL

-282 ALEDVEIA
+282 ALEDLEIGGQKIEA
-290 GQFISTGESISVS
+290 GQSVSVS

-310 PRIWNEPN
+310 PRIWDEPN
-318 SLKLDREVRAH
+318 ALKIDREVKAH

-351 SLTQLLKAINS
+351 SLTQLLEAIHS
-362 LELISAEQLEP
+362 IELVSAEQLEP

-383 KVGKVFLK
+383 KVGKVIINFTK
-391 FEKQRTI
+391 

>member
-1 MDCSHKHNLPSDGT
+1 
-15 PLKPSPTLDHWRES
+15 
-29 SAIAPLSYPDGHDGW
+29 
-44 IALQQEVAQEILMD
+44 MD

-64 PHRFPGFAPE
+64 PHRFPGLAPQQIP
-74 LAKEDFVDELDRLAI
+74 EDFIDERDELAI
-89 TSADLLA
+89 TTADLLA

-120 YAEAVSALVSRQL
+120 YSDAVSALVSRQL
-133 CHLLEQ
+133 SHLLEQ
-139 AQPVDLTEHF
+139 PQPVDLTEHF

-160 VLGIPDS
+160 VLGIPNS
-167 MVKDFER
+167 MVSEFER
-174 TFVGEVSREERIQFL
+174 TFVGSVSRQERINFL

-194 CKLANPGDDVISH
+194 CKVENPGDDVISH
-207 LIQSELTQAEIEGL
+207 LIQSELTQAEVEGL

-250 LAKLRNNLPVS
+250 LELMRATLPVS
-261 QEAVEEL
+261 KEAVEEL

-282 ALEDVEIA
+282 ALEDLEIGGQKIEA
-290 GQFISTGESISVS
+290 GQSVSVS

-310 PRIWNEPN
+310 PRIWDEPN
-318 SLKLDREVRAH
+318 ALKIDREVKAH

-351 SLTQLLKAINS
+351 SLTQLLEAIHS
-362 LELISAEQLEP
+362 IELVSAEQLEP

-383 KVGKVFLK
+383 KVGKVIINFTK
-391 FEKQRTI
+391 